1 MPVTAIRHP
10 RRERGEEGTRVH
22 EVLSELRLTTSVE
35 ARGAAPLRV
44 ARARGAYQ
52 FRDEEQPVA
61 SLQPPLLRAWA
72 AKPRA

>member
-35 ARGAAPLRV
+35 ARGAPLRV
-44 ARARGAYQ
+44 AGRGELHQ
-52 FRDEEQPVA
+52 FRDE
-61 SLQPPLLRAWA
+61 A
-72 AKPRA
+72 A